1 MKKNEK
7 ISAIRILRKAS
18 NLLKEVGWCQGRFRA
33 TEEDGETPTA
43 FCVIGALN
51 EAREGRSSL
60 NSSYAL
66 ADYLKSKYPRY
77 ISLAHW
83 NDSPDRKKRE
93 VLLALQATANRLE
106 KTL

>member
-1 MKKNEK
+1 MRKREK

-18 NLLKEVGWCQGRFRA
+18 NLLKEVGWCQGRFRT
-33 TEEDGETPTA
+33 TEEDGKTPTA
-43 FCVIGALN
+43 FCVIGALD
-51 EAREGRSSL
+51 EVREDRSNL
-60 NSSYAL
+60 HSSYAL
-66 ADYLKSKYPRY
+66 IDYLKSKYPYY
-77 ISLAHW
+77 ISLASW